1 MQITLGILP
10 VALSH
15 GRHSFKTQI
24 ANNPS
29 AEGGEGVKQGFRHGG
44 RDLWCTDGWHI
55 VREGATMGKYHSS
68 AQMAQ
73 GYFYHAARGAF
84 LPESHLAW
92 SIYSIHVKE
101 NHFKTAQES
110 QHYTSCPEKCKH
122 Y

>member
-44 RDLWCTDGWHI
+44 GICG
-55 VREGATMGKYHSS
+55 
-68 AQMAQ
+68 AQMA
-73 GYFYHAARGAF
+73 GTLSEKVPPWA
-84 LPESHLAW
+84 
-92 SIYSIHVKE
+92 
-101 NHFKTAQES
+101 NTTAQHKWLKATATMLLEVLS
-110 QHYTSCPEKCKH
+110 FRNPT
-122 Y
+122 